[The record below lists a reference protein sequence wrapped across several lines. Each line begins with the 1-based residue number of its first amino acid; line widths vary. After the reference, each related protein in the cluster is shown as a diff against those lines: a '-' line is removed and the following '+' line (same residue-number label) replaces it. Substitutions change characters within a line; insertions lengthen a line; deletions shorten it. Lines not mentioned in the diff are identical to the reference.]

1 MDAAQLHVGSPLS
14 LSQWLADWPLQRK
27 RHESELVE
35 PKRVSLRVPFAETE
49 SRPRELGPARM
60 ARRYGGSN
68 LQGQVGHQRPFRPR
82 RASHGSP
89 CRWLGRRDAISCP
102 AVAVRQRATDARS
115 VGSIVRARYIQE
127 FALRLMSPAVAV
139 RQRAT
144 DARSVGS
151 IVGARYIQEFALR
164 LMSPA
169 VAVRQRATDAR
180 SVGSIVRARYIQEF
194 ALRLMSP
201 AVAVRQR
208 ATDARSVGSIVGA
221 RYIQEFALRLMS
233 PAVLDPRGYNGGY
246 PRASM
251 IASQRI
257 VARLTRLAVPVESV
271 SESPASYGF
280 DDDDEH
286 EHRFAEHEEW

>member
-27 RHESELVE
+27 RHEFELVE

-68 LQGQVGHQRPFRPR
+68 LQGQVGHQRAFRPR

-89 CRWLGRRDAISCP
+89 CRWLGRRDALSC
-102 AVAVRQRATDARS
+102 
-115 VGSIVRARYIQE
+115 
-127 FALRLMSPAVAV
+127 PAVAV

-180 SVGSIVRARYIQEF
+180 SVGSIV
-194 ALRLMSP
+194 
-201 AVAVRQR
+201 
-208 ATDARSVGSIVGA
+208 GA

-233 PAVLDPRGYNGGY
+233 RGSGQAASHRREVGGVDRSREVYPGIRTSLDVTRSWTHVGTTVGISRREIDHQILRRSVDSKTPNPRR
-246 PRASM
+246 PK
-251 IASQRI
+251 
-257 VARLTRLAVPVESV
+257 
-271 SESPASYGF
+271 
-280 DDDDEH
+280 
-286 EHRFAEHEEW
+286 

>member
-68 LQGQVGHQRPFRPR
+68 LQGQVGHQRAFRPR

-89 CRWLGRRDAISCP
+89 CRWLGRRDALSC
-102 AVAVRQRATDARS
+102 
-115 VGSIVRARYIQE
+115 
-127 FALRLMSPAVAV
+127 PAVAV

-180 SVGSIVRARYIQEF
+180 SVGSIV
-194 ALRLMSP
+194 
-201 AVAVRQR
+201 
-208 ATDARSVGSIVGA
+208 GA

-233 PAVLDPRGYNGGY
+233 RGPGPTWVQRWVPTCVDDRVSTDRGEADPTGC
-246 PRASM
+246 PC
-251 IASQRI
+251 
-257 VARLTRLAVPVESV
+257 
-271 SESPASYGF
+271 
-280 DDDDEH
+280 
-286 EHRFAEHEEW
+286 